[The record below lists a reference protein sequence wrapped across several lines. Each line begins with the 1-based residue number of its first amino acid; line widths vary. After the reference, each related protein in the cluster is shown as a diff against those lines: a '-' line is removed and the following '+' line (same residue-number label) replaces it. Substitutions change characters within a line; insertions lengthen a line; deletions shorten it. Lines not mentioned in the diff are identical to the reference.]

1 MACPGIAGKKEIDV
15 PLTRT
20 DHTTHGDYRLDIPG
34 GPRPAELTWVARG
47 TTRIANH
54 TFVPP
59 EARGQGIA
67 AQLVEAIVA
76 DAREQGFTIEPACS
90 YVYALF
96 KRHPEWADVR
106 APVGSD

>member
-1 MACPGIAGKKEIDV
+1 MEV
-15 PLTRT
+15 TRR
-20 DHTTHGDYRLDIPG
+20 DQSTHGDYRVPVAGLS
-34 GPRPAELTWVARG
+34 RPAELTWVARG
-47 TTRIANH
+47 STRIANH

-59 EARGQGIA
+59 EARGQGV
-67 AQLVEAIVA
+67 AQVLVEALVE
-76 DAREQGFTIEPACS
+76 DARKDGFTIEPACS

>member
-1 MACPGIAGKKEIDV
+1 MDVTRSQTGNRGAYRATVPG
-15 PLTRT
+15 T
-20 DHTTHGDYRLDIPG
+20 DKI
-34 GPRPAELTWVARG
+34 AELTWLARG
-47 TTRIANH
+47 STRIADH

-67 AQLVEAIVA
+67 HKLVEALVA
-76 DAREQGFTIEPACS
+76 DARAEGFTIEPACS

-106 APVGSD
+106 APAGSD

>member
-1 MACPGIAGKKEIDV
+1 VEIARSD
-15 PLTRT
+15 R
-20 DHTTHGDYRLDIPG
+20 TTHGDYRIEVEG
-34 GPRPAELTWVARG
+34 SARPAELTWIARG
-47 TTRIANH
+47 STRIANH

-67 AQLVEAIVA
+67 QKLVEAIVA

-96 KRHPEWADVR
+96 KRHPEWEDVR
-106 APVGSD
+106 APFGSD

>member
-1 MACPGIAGKKEIDV
+1 MQV
-15 PLTRT
+15 TRRDAT
-20 DHTTHGDYRLDIPG
+20 SHGDYRVEVPG
-34 GPRPAELTWVARG
+34 SARPAELTWIARG
-47 TTRIANH
+47 STRIANH

-67 AQLVEAIVA
+67 QVLVEAIVA

-106 APVGSD
+106 APAGSD

>member
-1 MACPGIAGKKEIDV
+1 MEIS
-15 PLTRT
+15 
-20 DHTTHGDYRLDIPG
+20 DHTTHGAYRLDVPG
-34 GPRPAELTWVARG
+34 SSRQAELTWVARG
-47 TTRIANH
+47 GTRIADH

-67 AQLVEAIVA
+67 QKLVEAIVA

-106 APVGSD
+106 APIGSD

>member
-1 MACPGIAGKKEIDV
+1 MAWRSVRGKKEIDV

-20 DHTTHGDYRLDIPG
+20 DHTSHGDYRIDVPG
-34 GPRPAELTWVARG
+34 SARPAELTWVARG
-47 TTRIANH
+47 GTRIANH

-67 AQLVEAIVA
+67 QKLVEAIVA
-76 DAREQGFTIEPACS
+76 DAREQEFTIEPACS
-90 YVYALF
+90 YVEALF

-106 APVGSD
+106 APVSSG

>member
-1 MACPGIAGKKEIDV
+1 VEIARSD
-15 PLTRT
+15 R
-20 DHTTHGDYRLDIPG
+20 TTHGDYRIEVEG
-34 GPRPAELTWVARG
+34 SARPAELTWIARG
-47 TTRIANH
+47 STRIANH

-67 AQLVEAIVA
+67 QKLVEAIVA

>member
-1 MACPGIAGKKEIDV
+1 MEV
-15 PLTRT
+15 TRRDAT
-20 DHTTHGDYRLDIPG
+20 GHGDYRVEFPG
-34 GPRPAELTWVARG
+34 SNRPAELTWVARG

-67 AQLVEAIVA
+67 QVLVEALVA